1 MCRLVAYLGERVLL
15 DEVLFA
21 PDSSIVEQ
29 AVHPQMLS
37 AMNLAGFGVVAW
49 DDESTA
55 PEVPWTYRT
64 PGLPFFDRNLRAL
77 SRKARATA
85 LLGHVRGVML
95 NDREIV
101 NAQNV
106 HPFSYEGTPISL
118 AMNGDLDRFADM
130 RGDVAALVAPDVA
143 KHVEGT
149 TDSEWIYALLLTN
162 LRDPA
167 AAVADPEELAAAT
180 ELTLRQIREIRD
192 KRGFRRQSA
201 VNLVISD
208 GHSVVATRFAFDY
221 GWYHEGWTFAGGE
234 RRFDYTT
241 LWYAAGTGYGCH
253 DGEWGIGPGG
263 PQTSVIVASEPLTQ
277 DSSAWLEAP
286 EYCLLVA
293 TPGEESLNVEIREL
307 DA

>member
-49 DDESTA
+49 DDESTS
-55 PEVPWTYRT
+55 PDVPWTYRT

-106 HPFSYEGTPISL
+106 HPFST
-118 AMNGDLDRFADM
+118 R
-130 RGDVAALVAPDVA
+130 APR
-143 KHVEGT
+143 
-149 TDSEWIYALLLTN
+149 S
-162 LRDPA
+162 
-167 AAVADPEELAAAT
+167 
-180 ELTLRQIREIRD
+180 
-192 KRGFRRQSA
+192 
-201 VNLVISD
+201 
-208 GHSVVATRFAFDY
+208 HSR
-221 GWYHEGWTFAGGE
+221 
-234 RRFDYTT
+234 
-241 LWYAAGTGYGCH
+241 
-253 DGEWGIGPGG
+253 
-263 PQTSVIVASEPLTQ
+263 
-277 DSSAWLEAP
+277 
-286 EYCLLVA
+286 
-293 TPGEESLNVEIREL
+293 
-307 DA
+307 